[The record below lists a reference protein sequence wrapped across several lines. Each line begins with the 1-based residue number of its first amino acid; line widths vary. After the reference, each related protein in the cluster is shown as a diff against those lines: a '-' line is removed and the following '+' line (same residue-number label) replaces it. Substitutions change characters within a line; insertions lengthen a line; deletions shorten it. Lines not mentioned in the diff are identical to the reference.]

1 MTKRVMQN
9 RRSEVSEYF
18 DLGCHKPIWRRIRL
32 YQNGHEY
39 QGPAIRLDFC
49 DEGPRDYH
57 YNQDEF
63 MDDPIRVSAWCFFCQ
78 RKVQGLRKNFFYS
91 L

>member
-57 YNQDEF
+57 YNKGFILVSNEF
-63 MDDPIRVSAWCFFCQ
+63 D
-78 RKVQGLRKNFFYS
+78 
-91 L
+91 